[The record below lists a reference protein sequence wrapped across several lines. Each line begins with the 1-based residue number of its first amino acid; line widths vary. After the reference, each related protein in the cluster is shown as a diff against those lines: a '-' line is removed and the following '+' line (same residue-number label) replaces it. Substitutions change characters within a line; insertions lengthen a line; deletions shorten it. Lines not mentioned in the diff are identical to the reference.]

1 MKKLTL
7 LIAMVAFIQSFNIY
21 AKEITVYRDW
31 IGGFVHYY
39 DADSDKPA
47 PTGGLDNGHGFG
59 AELGFRF
66 NPSWALRFELGRVLI
81 DTQDIRR
88 TLSDDG
94 LLVGADVIYFMPE
107 DKFYVF
113 GGGREQIIDKNY
125 LMGAVGVGKHWNFN
139 DDWRVITELTA
150 MHDFGQNYREFYA
163 KVGMAYVFGKRQVF
177 IQDEDSDGDGVPDPM
192 DRCPDTPPGVQV
204 DETGCIADLDGDG
217 VPNAM
222 DKCPDTPIGTPV
234 NEFGCPSNDA
244 DGDGVDDAKDE
255 CPDSPSNVQ
264 VNDVGC
270 VLLGEKEISIK
281 LEILFANNSSVIENP
296 KAMNIGEFAD
306 FMRQYPDTIAE
317 IQGHTSA
324 PGTDGYNQWLS
335 EQRATKVR
343 ALLIE
348 EYDIDASRLT
358 AVGYGETRLKFL
370 DETEEAHSYNRRIE
384 AKVTAVIEEA
394 LLK

>member
-7 LIAMVAFIQSFNIY
+7 LIAMLAFIQSFNIY

-31 IGGFVHYY
+31 IGGFAQYY

-47 PTGGLDNGHGFG
+47 PTGGFDNGHGFG

-66 NPSWALRFELGRVLI
+66 TPQWALRFELGRVII

-88 TLSDDG
+88 ALADDG
-94 LLVGADVIYFMPE
+94 LLVGADVVYFMPE
-107 DKFYVF
+107 DKFYLF
-113 GGGREQIIDKNY
+113 GGGREQIMSSNY
-125 LMGAVGVGKHWNFN
+125 LMGAVGIGKHWNV
-139 DDWRVITELTA
+139 DEDWRVITELTA
-150 MHDFGQNYREFYA
+150 MHDFGQSYREFYA

-177 IQDEDSDGDGVPDPM
+177 IQDADSDGDGVPDPM
-192 DRCPDTPPGVQV
+192 DRCPDTPPGAQV

-222 DKCPDTPIGTPV
+222 DKCPDTPIGTEV

-270 VLLGEKEISIK
+270 VLLEEKEISIK
-281 LEILFANNSSVIENP
+281 LEILFANNSSIIENP

-306 FMRQYPDTIAE
+306 FMRQYPQTIAE

-324 PGTDGYNQWLS
+324 PGTEDYNQWLS

-348 EYDIDASRLT
+348 EYGIDASRLT

-394 LLK
+394 LYK